1 GVKDTDK
8 TMTPITV
15 DVRDQRTGAAR
26 QVTII
31 GVLDQTMNVSDGLGI
46 GNSGAG
52 LLMNDRT
59 FQQVFPPD
67 RQNTA
72 YFIALKNGAD
82 SKTVKFGIKAALV
95 KNGVQAIDLRDELQK
110 SQQQSQG
117 FLYLLQGF
125 LGIGLFVGI
134 AALGVIALRS
144 VVERRQ
150 QIGMLRA
157 LGYQRGMV
165 SASFLIESLF
175 IAVTGVIVG
184 VATGMVLSRN
194 LIASG
199 NAGAQAKDMTVPF
212 GQIALFAIIALVA
225 AFIMTVIPARRASR
239 VPIAEALRYE

>member
-1 GVKDTDK
+1 
-8 TMTPITV
+8 V
-15 DVRDQRTGAAR
+15 DVRDRRTGKMA
-26 QVTII
+26 QVKII
-31 GVLDQTMNVSDGLGI
+31 AVLDQTMNISDGLGI
-46 GNSGAG
+46 GDGAPG
-52 LLMNDRT
+52 LLTNDAT
-59 FQQVFPPD
+59 FQQIFPTD

-72 YFIALKNGAD
+72 YFVALKNSAD
-82 SKTVKFGIKAALV
+82 SKAVKFGIKAALV

-125 LGIGLFVGI
+125 LGIGLVVGI

-175 IAVTGVIVG
+175 IAITGVIVG
-184 VATGMVLSRN
+184 VTTGMVLSRN

-199 NAGAQAKDMTVPF
+199 NAGAQAKEMIVPYA
-212 GQIALFAIIALVA
+212 QIALFVIIALVA